1 MPLNDWL
8 KRFKKNFEIV
18 LIGLDNSGKTTIMNF
33 LQVGESLDT
42 GPTTGIDVK
51 EFNLANTVKFK
62 IIDTAGQKQ
71 FRPIWDSYIM
81 QTDVIIFVLDVADV
95 DRYAEAKEEF
105 EKIVKKLRKRNN
117 GNKVPI
123 VFVMNKIDLLSSADE
138 IESKKQELFDFF
150 FVQDFLDAR
159 NPYQIQP
166 TCALTGQGIFEM
178 IKWIFTASTGH
189 KIETGI
195 NFDEFLIFQ
204 NGQLVLSKANLL
216 NVDIDSLIPGM
227 MDIIT
232 NNVNQLSVDQF
243 KMELKRQTYIIL

>member
-51 EFNLANTVKFK
+51 EFNLVNTVKFK
-62 IIDTAGQKQ
+62 IIDTAVEKQ

-81 QTDVIIFVLDVADV
+81 QTDVIIFVLDVAHV

-138 IESKKQELFDFF
+138 IESKKQEIFDFF

-204 NGQLVLSKANLL
+204 NGQAR
-216 NVDIDSLIPGM
+216 SL
-227 MDIIT
+227 
-232 NNVNQLSVDQF
+232 
-243 KMELKRQTYIIL
+243 